1 MERVEIRLVDSV
13 TRLDE
18 GYRGMVVVS
27 GSHGGG
33 YAAYIAALG
42 GVRGVVFNDAG
53 VGKEG
58 AGVAGLGDLD
68 ALGIA
73 AAAVDHRSARIGDAA
88 DAISNGRISH
98 VNRTAAALGC
108 TVGQSCRDCAERMT
122 RAPGGRTAPIPRSES
137 RVLLRSDPGEPMVW
151 GLDSASLV
159 RPEDAGQIVVTGS
172 HGGLLGGR
180 PETALRVDALAAVY
194 NDAGVGAGR
203 AGVSR
208 LPALDARGIAAA
220 TVAAES
226 ARIGDARSTYVD
238 GRISHV
244 NRTAAEAGAAPGMRC
259 TEFVGLFLAHRPGLP
274 RRPLA

>member
-1 MERVEIRLVDSV
+1 MERVGIRLLDSV

-18 GYRGMVVVS
+18 GHRGLVVVS
-27 GSHGGG
+27 GSHGGV
-33 YAAYIAALG
+33 YAAYVAALG
-42 GVRGVVFNDAG
+42 EVRAVVFNDAG

-58 AGVAGLGDLD
+58 AGVEGLGDLD
-68 ALGIA
+68 VLGIA

-108 TVGQSCRDCAERMT
+108 AVGESCRDCAERMT
-122 RAPGGRTAPIPRSES
+122 RALWSRAVPPARSES
-137 RVLLRSDPGEPMVW
+137 RVLLRGEPGEPAVW

-194 NDAGVGAGR
+194 NDAGVGIGR

-220 TVAAES
+220 TVAVES
-226 ARIGDARSTYVD
+226 ARIGDARSTYED

-259 TEFVGLFLAHRPGLP
+259 AEFVDRIVAHRPGLA